1 MLWVAVVALVVAWLL
16 ILIGQVM
23 AIVGWL
29 LLTTA
34 AIVLV
39 YQILGGRRTV

>member
-1 MLWVAVVALVVAWLL
+1 VLWVALVALVVAWLL

-23 AIVGWL
+23 AIFGWL
-29 LLTTA
+29 LLAIA

-39 YQILGGRRTV
+39 LQIVSGRRTV